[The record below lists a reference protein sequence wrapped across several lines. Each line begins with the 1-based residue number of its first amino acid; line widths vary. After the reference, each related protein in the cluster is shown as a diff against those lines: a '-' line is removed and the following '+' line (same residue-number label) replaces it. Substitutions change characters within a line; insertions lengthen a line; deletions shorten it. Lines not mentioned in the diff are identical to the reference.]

1 MSLISNLEAINN
13 CKKAIKEALIRKGG
27 EHYMDDIEFSGYAA
41 KIDELQLESG
51 DSPSTPTPSADYIY
65 SNGYMEN
72 EDGTPCT
79 TPDITTYVQYEIPE
93 LNDGESYELE
103 LFGPLEFYGF
113 TKGEDGS
120 LFDYPDVVF
129 GVDVPQNYT
138 VDVNIW
144 NGSRYVDYGVKE
156 NKYHKDI
163 IRDGVKYNSFVKG
176 KNSGYFYD
184 ANTVTD
190 PSVKNKYKIIITK

>member
-1 MSLISNLEAINN
+1 MATLIENLDAINN
-13 CKKAIKEALIRKGG
+13 CKEDIKTALENKGVDMTG
-27 EHYMDDIEFSGYAA
+27 VVFSGYAE
-41 KIDELQLESG
+41 KINSLQLESG
-51 DSPSTPTPSADYIY
+51 DTPTPTPSADYIY

-79 TPDITTYVQYEIPE
+79 TPDITTYVKYEIPE

-103 LFGPLEFYGF
+103 LFGPLEFIGYQ
-113 TKGEDGS
+113 KGDEDS
-120 LFDYPDVVF
+120 LFDYPDIVF

-138 VDVNIW
+138 VDLKIW
-144 NGSRYVDYGVKE
+144 NGSKYVDYGVKE

-176 KNSGYFYD
+176 ANSGYFWD
-184 ANTVTD
+184 GSTVTD